1 MTPEA
6 AVTRWLA
13 DAVGLRVHARG
24 HVPEGST
31 YPYATLYLPGCCGGS
46 TSAAAID
53 LWYRGAGEAEPN
65 AAARRLSAA
74 ISRGGAMV
82 PFDGGA
88 AWVRR
93 GEPWCQ
99 PVEDQD
105 DAVERRTINIEV
117 EWLTATD

>member
-24 HVPEGST
+24 HVPEGSA
-31 YPYATLYLPGCCGGS
+31 YPYATLYRPGGGGGARS
-46 TSAAAID
+46 GAPPDRGSRGPGVAA
-53 LWYRGAGEAEPN
+53 PTP
-65 AAARRLSAA
+65 AARRLSAA

-99 PVEDQD
+99 PVEDPD